1 MLSRVCFLYFF
12 LVCCGVLSAQIAH
25 TEIARDTIAYQ
36 SSFLN
41 RSYHLN
47 GKPLTLPVMAF
58 FMKDFPGPN
67 NDIQAA
73 QLSDQLC
80 ITGYSLGSLF
90 TVGGF
95 MVARQNKDLGQDLIQ
110 LGLAGIGAGLIFQ
123 LISGS
128 FKFRAVRH
136 YNEEVQKIYRKN
148 SSRIEIKADFYQAG
162 LYIGFD

>member
-1 MLSRVCFLYFF
+1 MLSRVCFLCFF
-12 LVCCGVLSAQIAH
+12 LVCCGVLSAQITL
-25 TEIARDTIAYQ
+25 TETDRDTIAYK

-67 NDIQAA
+67 NDIQVA
-73 QLSDQLC
+73 QLGDQLC
-80 ITGYSLGSLF
+80 ITGYGLGSLF
-90 TVGGF
+90 TVGGL

-110 LGLAGIGAGLIFQ
+110 LGLAGIGAGLVFQ
-123 LISGS
+123 IISGS

-136 YNEEVQKIYRKN
+136 YNEEVQRAQRKS
-148 SSRIEIKADFYQAG
+148 SSRVQIRADFYQAG
-162 LYIGFD
+162 LYVGF